1 MTGHHHRGSP
11 DTVAVAAGPAGPA
24 RAPDLRRSC
33 CTVEGAR
40 PATEPPRPVVP
51 ADVPAR
57 GDHRAR
63 RPAPDGPSASRAAH
77 PPADDAR
84 NRRSEGGYARPCD
97 RKWTVDLD
105 GARVPVAGATGVP
118 GGARTAE
125 PAGRGARPALAGH
138 GPAHRARAARAH
150 PGAPHVVRDAY
161 DPAARDRAV
170 HDATA
175 APDGTPVAERCAG

>member
-40 PATEPPRPVVP
+40 PA
-51 ADVPAR
+51 
-57 GDHRAR
+57 
-63 RPAPDGPSASRAAH
+63 PDGPSASRAAH

-84 NRRSEGGYARPCD
+84 NRRSEGGCARPCD